1 MKLQMK
7 KVFTPPNIC
16 TFIRIVGTLCL
27 FLTEPLTLPFFIVYG
42 ICGVSDVVDGTLARL
57 TNTETAFGAKLD
69 SIADI
74 LFYGVM
80 IIRLLPNLIALFYAA
95 CVDAYCG
102 SRIRS
107 SLLIHCRRNKIQKV
121 RFASHSDEQNNGACG
136 VYRSVHTKFDVC
148 AVVLHRSCD
157 YRVYRVRGRAA
168 DPHLFKRMPHGKRR
182 TARTYFSKTRTA
194 KSAGASDKKYRNRI
208 EKT

>member
-80 IIRLLPNLIALFYAA
+80 IIRLLPNLISLFTPHVWMLIAAAAFVRICSYIVGAIKFKKFVSLHTLMNKITGFAVFTVPFILNLTFALW
-95 CVDAYCG
+95 YCIG
-102 SRIRS
+102 VVIIAFIASAEE
-107 SLLIHCRRNKIQKV
+107 LLIHI
-121 RFASHSDEQNNGACG
+121 
-136 VYRSVHTKFDVC
+136 
-148 AVVLHRSCD
+148 
-157 YRVYRVRGRAA
+157 
-168 DPHLFKRMPHGKRR
+168 
-182 TARTYFSKTRTA
+182 FSKECHTGKGGLPGLISQRREQRRAQERQIKNT
-194 KSAGASDKKYRNRI
+194 
-208 EKT
+208 ETE